1 MSDSLPL
8 DKTASEM
15 HEPGKKRGERNWN
28 ILGVLVGFLTPFSIS
43 LVGKMPLSEI
53 LLLALAGF
61 VVLGAILNQRIP
73 GPVAAPR
80 LLALFL
86 GCQIIALAGYVV
98 SDFYRNS
105 LPLDMIRGWSRM
117 VFLALD
123 IYFIGLIFGKSENAY
138 LGVQIGAVFAGV
150 QCLFVRPLFGDYWK
164 FGFGFPLTLAVLLL
178 GPRLFGYWGALA
190 ALVLMAF
197 LHVIF
202 DFRSMAGECI
212 LMIGLLL
219 LRMLKPPVRKMVFVG
234 GVLLGLAIFPWFI
247 SQVLSSDSSRATR
260 SNVERTAMLQA
271 AWEGFLKSPILG
283 NGSWFSQTNV
293 MDEFLV
299 IRSTNAQL
307 AGVGGFADDDFEGL
321 AIHSQILVSLAEGG
335 LFGGTFFFAY
345 GIMLAWAIQYCILS
359 SPWNWL
365 LPIKLFSLLI
375 ATFNLLMSPF
385 SGGHRVDIAVATG
398 LILLYWNERNRF
410 KSKPQSPRNFSFK

>member
-1 MSDSLPL
+1 MAETIIQP
-8 DKTASEM
+8 TIASATSVA
-15 HEPGKKRGERNWN
+15 KDRRAERNWT
-28 ILGVLVGFLTPFSIS
+28 ILGVAVGFLTPFSVS

-53 LLLALAGF
+53 LLLAVAGL
-61 VVLGAILNQRIP
+61 VLLGTILNQRIP

-80 LLALFL
+80 LLAVFL
-86 GCQIIALAGYVV
+86 GCQIIALVGYVI
-98 SDFYRNS
+98 SDFYQGS
-105 LPLDMIRGWSRM
+105 LPKDMIRGWSRM

-123 IYFIGLIFGKSENAY
+123 IYMIGLIFGKSEKAY
-138 LGVQIGAVFAGV
+138 LGVQIGSVLAGV

-164 FGFGFPLTLAVLLL
+164 FGFGFPLTLAIIML
-178 GPRLFGYWGALA
+178 GPLLFGYWGALA
-190 ALVLMAF
+190 ALGLMAV
-197 LHVIF
+197 LHVLF
-202 DFRSMAGECI
+202 DFRSMAGECV

-219 LRMLKPPVRKMVFVG
+219 LRMIQPGWRKIIFIG
-234 GVLLGLAIFPWFI
+234 GIVVGLAIFPWFV
-247 SQVLSSDSSRATR
+247 SKVLSADSNRATR

-271 AWEGFLKSPILG
+271 AWEGFLNSPILG

-299 IRSTNAQL
+299 IRSSNARI
-307 AGVGGFADDDFEGL
+307 AGVGGFKDDDFEGL

-335 LFGGTFFFAY
+335 LFGATFFFAY
-345 GIMLAWAIQYCILS
+345 GIMLAWAIQHAVLS
-359 SPWNWL
+359 SPWTWL

-398 LILLYWNERNRF
+398 LILLYWAERNRL
-410 KSKPQSPRNFSFK
+410 KTTLVSRRNL